1 MDQIRKGHTQ
11 HTSCRVDS
19 LPYLPLD
26 CLPLLARCSASSAA
40 ASVESRDPTQRREQS
55 CCDGC
60 VDDGVWGWVLFSQR
74 LGCTDDDAGGRFI
87 YYIMASERP
96 RPPRAH
102 RRPSQEDKAQ
112 PDDPPVL
119 CPASAFHQRSHPY
132 PLLTK
137 GVDRDRSTEGPP
149 RWWFECARGA
159 DDRSINKKRP
169 RRPRSSMNPS
179 NRGRPRQATIAS
191 QGCHGSRTLAL
202 HQCVIG

>member
-1 MDQIRKGHTQ
+1 MDGYVNRNTSMHQIRKGHTQ

-87 YYIMASERP
+87 YIMASDPDHRIQSPHRRRPKKTRP
-96 RPPRAH
+96 RQRV
-102 RRPSQEDKAQ
+102 RR
-112 PDDPPVL
+112 VL
-119 CPASAFHQRSHPY
+119 CPASAFHQRSNPH

-137 GVDRDRSTEGPP
+137 GVDRDRSTEVLP
-149 RWWFECARGA
+149 
-159 DDRSINKKRP
+159 
-169 RRPRSSMNPS
+169 
-179 NRGRPRQATIAS
+179 
-191 QGCHGSRTLAL
+191 L
-202 HQCVIG
+202 V